1 MRRRIIVAT
10 GKISLM
16 PPAVWPAQR
25 IHSCWRPAWVVET
38 IWPRNRSRSRR
49 ASSRFA
55 LHSLKKAVGRDRGIV
70 GKPFVPGIG
79 LMSLST
85 STLMTSSDWAA
96 VIASF
101 HSFGAGAMALV
112 PQVVDA
118 VSPIPVVA
126 AGGIFDGR
134 GIAAALMLGAAGVK
148 LGTRFI
154 TSFPEARSAIDQ
166 RTHSRQLP
174 SPYSR
179 PPSQQNCKSD
189 RRPIVTPPVS

>member
-1 MRRRIIVAT
+1 MPTNYSAAACGEDIFFRVDDRDSAASVSAMRRRIIVAT

-38 IWPRNRSRSRR
+38 IWPRNRSRSRH

-55 LHSLKKAVGRDRGIV
+55 LHSVKKAVGRDRGIV

-101 HSFGAGAMALV
+101 HSFGAGASIEAIKRV
-112 PQVVDA
+112 PEIDA
-118 VSPIPVVA
+118 GCAEHERRRDATTVEDA
-126 AGGIFDGR
+126 TGR
-134 GIAAALMLGAAGVK
+134 
-148 LGTRFI
+148 
-154 TSFPEARSAIDQ
+154 
-166 RTHSRQLP
+166 
-174 SPYSR
+174 
-179 PPSQQNCKSD
+179 ND
-189 RRPIVTPPVS
+189 RDR